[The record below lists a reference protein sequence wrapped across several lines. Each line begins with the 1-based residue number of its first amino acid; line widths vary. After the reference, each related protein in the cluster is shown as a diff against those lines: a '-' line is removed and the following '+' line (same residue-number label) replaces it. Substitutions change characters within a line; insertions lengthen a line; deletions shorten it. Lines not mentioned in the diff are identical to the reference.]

1 MSVEKEG
8 PFPSVT
14 AVAAVAAVTERAPER
29 VRVTAIP
36 PDLPVDHLDTP
47 NVFALCVGKSFDVI
61 GRNGELLELAVGEV
75 MGVAPSMHSIW
86 IEPQYTDAVFT
97 SLRLSDKMLRFV
109 INAVEFRIA
118 AFEAEIA
125 NPQSSEDAVADAGN
139 DRMLLLSA
147 LAYLREQAAAQ

>member
-1 MSVEKEG
+1 MAVDKQG
-8 PFPSVT
+8 PLG
-14 AVAAVAAVTERAPER
+14 AAAVRTALTERAPER
-29 VRVTAIP
+29 VQVTAVP
-36 PDLPVDHLDTP
+36 PDLPVDDLDTP

-75 MGVAPSMHSIW
+75 MGVAASMHSIW
-86 IEPQYTDAVFT
+86 IEPQYTDAVFA
-97 SLRLSDKMLRFV
+97 SLRLSGKMLRFV
-109 INAVEFRIA
+109 IDAVEFRIG
-118 AFEAEIA
+118 AFEADIA

>member
-1 MSVEKEG
+1 MAVDEEG
-8 PFPSVT
+8 SIP
-14 AVAAVAAVTERAPER
+14 AGIERAPER
-29 VRVTAIP
+29 VQVTAIP
-36 PDLPVDHLDTP
+36 PDLPVDDLATQ

-86 IEPQYTDAVFT
+86 IEPQFTDAVFT

-109 INAVEFRIA
+109 IDAVEFRIA
-118 AFEAEIA
+118 AFAEEIA

-139 DRMLLLSA
+139 DRMLLVSA
-147 LAYLREQAAAQ
+147 LAYLREREAAQ